1 MFSDISVNVVNTKAV
16 IRARIGYMWYASA
29 STAIDFLKYT
39 VVCSALARHQMREED
54 VLGSPQELLSGSSV
68 RL

>member
-29 STAIDFLKYT
+29 STAIDFLKST
-39 VVCSALARHQMREED
+39 IVCSALARRRVREVD
-54 VLGSPQELLSGSSV
+54 VLGSPQELLSGSLV